1 MLPMVSPVRKQV
13 KSVCLCVIKYCSKS
27 VSPSVHLHLR
37 PDFAI
42 KTTAAPHGILRL
54 EEEVRQEEAD
64 ETQSGDNLDGDAF
77 CALWS
82 RGSSDLGGFRNVG
95 GARALALSQAFW
107 FRGRSSNAP
116 CTCEIT
122 LHLLFRSIDRHL
134 RGGSNRCGDIGVILV
149 LGSAL
154 RRRSVAAG
162 GSVLLRRGVSRWGDG
177 IRSLLDL

>member
-1 MLPMVSPVRKQV
+1 MVSPVRKQA

-27 VSPSVHLHLR
+27 VSPSVHPPLR

-42 KTTAAPHGILRL
+42 KTTAVPHGILRL

-82 RGSSDLGGFRNVG
+82 RSSSDLGGFRNVA

-107 FRGRSSNAP
+107 FRGRSSNAS
-116 CTCEIT
+116 CACEIT

-134 RGGSNRCGDIGVILV
+134 RRGSNRCSDIGVILV
-149 LGSAL
+149 FGGAL
-154 RRRSVAAG
+154 RRGSVAAG
-162 GSVLLRRGVSRWGDG
+162 GSVLFRRGVSRWGDG